1 MTTTPNGPVRLP
13 GDSVRLLVN
22 PRRGTVLQ
30 VLKHRWHTTE
40 GGHAQQHPGRGGAG
54 HPGDEANSR

>member
-13 GDSVRLLVN
+13 GDSVHLLVN

-30 VLKHRWHTTE
+30 VLEHRR
-40 GGHAQQHPGRGGAG
+40 HA
-54 HPGDEANSR
+54 